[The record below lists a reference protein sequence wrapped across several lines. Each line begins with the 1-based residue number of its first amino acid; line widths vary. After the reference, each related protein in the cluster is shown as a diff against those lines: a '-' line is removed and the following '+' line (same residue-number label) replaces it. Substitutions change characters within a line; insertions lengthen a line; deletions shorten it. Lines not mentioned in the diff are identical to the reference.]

1 MTTNEL
7 IFNLISS
14 KKLSIAEVAKSTKIS
29 PVLFTQWKA
38 GRQKP
43 STEALSKLADY
54 FNVSV
59 DYLLG
64 RTENKET
71 VSTENLFKTKKAP
84 ESLSDD
90 EQELLKQYNL
100 LDSHSKTAL
109 LELAKNLNINNSK
122 TERKIK

>member
-14 KKLSIAEVAKSTKIS
+14 KKLSIAEVAKATEIS

-54 FNVSV
+54 FDVSV

-64 RTENKET
+64 RAENKET
-71 VSTENLFKTKKAP
+71 ATTENLFKIKKAP
-84 ESLSDD
+84 ESLSED
-90 EQELLKQYNL
+90 EQELLKQYKG
-100 LDSHSKTAL
+100 LDSHSKAAL
-109 LELAKNLNINNSK
+109 LELAKNLNINKSN

>member
-1 MTTNEL
+1 MTILKEL
-7 IFNLISS
+7 RKSR
-14 KKLSIAEVAKSTKIS
+14 KLLQKDLARYLQVAESTYSYWEQGKFE
-29 PVLFTQWKA
+29 PD
-38 GRQKP
+38 
-43 STEALSKLADY
+43 TETLKKLADY

-109 LELAKNLNINNSK
+109 LELAKNLNINKSK

>member
-14 KKLSIAEVAKSTKIS
+14 KKLSIAEVAKATEIS

-64 RTENKET
+64 RTDDPTPISSLHIPET
-71 VSTENLFKTKKAP
+71 VANVPLAFSDGLEGLSQ
-84 ESLSDD
+84 ESLDD
-90 EQELLKQYNL
+90 IAKYIEFVKQRDAN
-100 LDSHSKTAL
+100 
-109 LELAKNLNINNSK
+109 KNK
-122 TERKIK
+122 